1 MRKVFF
7 ILLLCVIAAGFLPID
22 SGAAKKKIDTYCV
35 ITTCQGTICHESFKD
50 SERAADYLDAVEEE
64 CENSRR

>member
-1 MRKVFF
+1 MTCRLV
-7 ILLLCVIAAGFLPID
+7 LVRTWGTD
-22 SGAAKKKIDTYCV
+22 SGAAKKKIDAYCV
-35 ITTCQGTICHESFKD
+35 ITTCRGTICHESFKD